1 MKLWKRNAVVAA
13 VVLFVCMA
21 VYLNWSYNSKET
33 DVSNL
38 NSDDV
43 SAESMSPENAE
54 NTEANSGLYYENV
67 SETDSEAG
75 NAIKKLDSIRL
86 SRQQIRDEAKT
97 TLETISAMESAS
109 KEAID
114 AAAAEVTELT
124 KISVLESELESK
136 ILAKGYNDCV
146 VYISDGGVDVTVLSK
161 EDRLNAS
168 SVAQLTDIITG
179 NSEYKPTDIKI
190 SEIK

>member
-1 MKLWKRNAVVAA
+1 MKNLKRNAVVII
-13 VVLFVCMA
+13 VLLFVGAA

-33 DVSNL
+33 DVSGL
-38 NSDDV
+38 NSNENN
-43 SAESMSPENAE
+43 ESVLSDGDEKQE
-54 NTEANSGLYYENV
+54 TIDTGLYYDSV
-67 SETDSEAG
+67 SDDEVVTETVM
-75 NAIKKLDSIRL
+75 KLDTIRL
-86 SRQQIRDEAKT
+86 NRQQARDEAKKT
-97 TLETISAMESAS
+97 FETVSSMESAS

-114 AAAAEVTELT
+114 AAAMEVTELT

-136 ILAKGYNDCV
+136 ILAKGYKDCV
-146 VYISDGGVDVTVLSK
+146 VYISEGGVDVTVASK
-161 EDRLNAS
+161 EDPLNAS